1 MSLDIVY
8 EDADCLVINKPT
20 GLTVHKTSPDDPQ
33 ITVVDLLLEK
43 YPEIAGIGDHSMDSA
58 NSPQVNTDL
67 VNSLRP
73 GIVHRLDK
81 ETSGLMIIAKNQPA
95 FDYLKALFK
104 EREIK
109 KTYLA
114 LVFGQLKNES
124 GTIDLPLGKIGTKST
139 TQISGQKEL
148 TERSAITDYKVLEYY
163 LLDPISYSLLEVSPH
178 TGRTHQIRVHLKSIG
193 HPIVGD
199 KLYAGKRHL
208 APAGLNRLFLHA
220 QRLAFT
226 TPSGSNMV
234 LEVDLPE
241 ELTNCL
247 NSISIAR

>member
-8 EDADCLVINKPT
+8 EDADCLVINKPAS
-20 GLTVHKTSPDDPQ
+20 LTVYKTSPDDPQ

-139 TQISGQKEL
+139 IQISGQKEL

-163 LLDPISYSLLEVSPH
+163 PLDPTNYSLLEVSPH

-199 KLYAGKRHL
+199 TLYAGKRHL
-208 APAGLNRLFLHA
+208 PPAGLNRLFLHA

-226 TPSGSNMV
+226 TPGGSNMV

>member
-73 GIVHRLDK
+73 GIVHRLD
-81 ETSGLMIIAKNQPA
+81 
-95 FDYLKALFK
+95 
-104 EREIK
+104 K

>member
-1 MSLDIVY
+1 MPLDIIY
-8 EDADCLVINKPT
+8 EDTDCLVINKPA
-20 GLTVHKTSPDDPQ
+20 GLTVHKTSPGDPQ
-33 ITVVDLLLEK
+33 TTVVDLLLEK
-43 YPEIAGIGDHSMDSA
+43 YPEITGIKDGFQQKNNFGTGA
-58 NSPQVNTDL
+58 
-67 VNSLRP
+67 LRP

-81 ETSGLMIIAKNQPA
+81 ETSGLMVIAKNQTA

-124 GTIDLPLGKIGTKST
+124 GTINIPLGKIGTKST
-139 TQISGQKEL
+139 IQISGQKEL
-148 TERSAITDYKVLEYY
+148 VERSAVTDYKVLKHYP
-163 LLDPISYSLLEVSPH
+163 LNPIGYTLLEVSPH

-199 KLYAGKRHL
+199 TLYAGKRHL
-208 APAGLNRLFLHA
+208 PPAGLNRLFLHA

-234 LEVDLPE
+234 LEVDLPD

-247 NSISIAR
+247 NSIRIAR

>member
-1 MSLDIVY
+1 MV
-8 EDADCLVINKPT
+8 
-20 GLTVHKTSPDDPQ
+20 
-33 ITVVDLLLEK
+33 
-43 YPEIAGIGDHSMDSA
+43 
-58 NSPQVNTDL
+58 
-67 VNSLRP
+67 
-73 GIVHRLDK
+73 
-81 ETSGLMIIAKNQPA
+81 IAKNQTA

-124 GTIDLPLGKIGTKST
+124 GTINTSLGKIGTKST

-148 TERSAITDYKVLEYY
+148 VERSAITDYKVLEHYP
-163 LLDPISYSLLEVSPH
+163 LNPIGYTLLEVSPH

-199 KLYAGKRHL
+199 TLYAGKRHL
-208 APAGLNRLFLHA
+208 PPAGLNRLFLHA

-234 LEVDLPE
+234 LEVDLPD